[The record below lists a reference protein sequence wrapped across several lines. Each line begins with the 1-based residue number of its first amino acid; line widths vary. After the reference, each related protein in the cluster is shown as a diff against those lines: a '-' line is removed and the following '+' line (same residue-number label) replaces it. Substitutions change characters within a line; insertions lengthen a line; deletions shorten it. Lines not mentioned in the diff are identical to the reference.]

1 MQITY
6 VLVFIVTSSST
17 IAQRSML
24 RFFIGES
31 TSCPF
36 EFEIASPTSVLSG
49 SSDGVA
55 LAKDGS
61 LCTPAVH
68 ELRPPLIGSQ
78 PRCMDP
84 QDPQS
89 ECFRLDCDLVRVQKT
104 VYSK

>member
-6 VLVFIVTSSST
+6 VPVFIVTSSST
-17 IAQRSML
+17 IPQCSML
-24 RFFIGES
+24 RFFTGES

-78 PRCMDP
+78 PRMDP
-84 QDPQS
+84 QDPQL
-89 ECFRLDCDLVRVQKT
+89 ECFRLDCDPVHVKKPYT
-104 VYSK
+104 K